1 MVGGAFTNRP
11 FFKLM
16 DAIMANESEVSN
28 QQQKKGGS
36 NYIYLYKDTKTM
48 NKFMEM
54 IAKLSKKDQLT
65 QAEFSEAQA
74 AFDAMT
80 DAEKSAKVVAMF
92 GRLSEK
98 FSEETEEAASEEV
111 VAEETVEADGSE

>member
-48 NKFMEM
+48 NKFMDVV
-54 IAKLSKKDQLT
+54 AKLANKDALT
-65 QAEFSEAQA
+65 KAEFSEAQS

-98 FSEETEEAASEEV
+98 FSEEAEEVVAEEEAASEEV
-111 VAEETVEADGSE
+111 ASEE